1 MSAGDLWQRVRD
13 AWASLG
19 ASPTHHVVPG
29 RPRGTAPDS
38 RSDLPDL
45 RREGFAEEA
54 LPWVDAV
61 HSFALRLTRGDEDAA
76 DDLVQETFV
85 NAFRSWHTFERGTN
99 ARSWLFT
106 ICRNALIKGRAKSS
120 SKREVAASTL
130 GVEVEAL
137 GGEGAFSEL
146 PMDPEG
152 AFFHGRLDD
161 EVVAAIDAL
170 PEEFREVLVLSDLG
184 DLKYSEIARVMGLPI
199 RTVKSRL
206 FRARRLLQ
214 ERLLA
219 YALEAGYVTKGPSAS
234 KEDT

>member
-1 MSAGDLWQRVRD
+1 MSAGHLWKRVRD

-29 RPRGTAPDS
+29 RPREREPDS
-38 RSDLPDL
+38 PSGLPDL

-61 HSFALRLTRGDEDAA
+61 YSFALRLTRGDEDAA

-106 ICRNALIKGRAKSS
+106 ICRNALIKGRARSS
-120 SKREVAASTL
+120 SKREVTASAL
-130 GVEVEAL
+130 RVDIEAL
-137 GGEGAFSEL
+137 GGDTSEL

-152 AFFHGRLDD
+152 AFFHGTLDD

-184 DLKYSEIARVMGLPI
+184 DLKYSEIAQVMELPVG
-199 RTVKSRL
+199 TVKSRL

-214 ERLLA
+214 EKLLA
-219 YALEAGYVTKGPSAS
+219 YAVEAGYVTKGPSAPG
-234 KEDT
+234 EDA